1 MVTYIRRFLN
11 WLLSFF
17 QKSETPEIDAK
28 IEENKKQIKDIDEK
42 LKVKYDDVESA
53 KDEWK

>member
-1 MVTYIRRFLN
+1 MKYIKRFLS

-17 QKSETPEIDAK
+17 QSETPELDKKIDQK
-28 IEENKKQIKDIDEK
+28 KEELKQIDRE
-42 LKVKYDDVESA
+42 LENKYDDVESA